1 MISIEFIN
9 QNNRFPL
16 NLYFQV
22 QFVKAHCTPNARN
35 IIKYE
40 LKREQ
45 LLAREENDLLAK
57 KKKYHSN
64 PDKKRQAVKKRYY
77 DKNESIKQYSKG
89 KYLKNIQ
96 NYFSESIRKIRK

>member
-40 LKREQ
+40 LKEQ

-57 KKKYHSN
+57 KK
-64 PDKKRQAVKKRYY
+64 
-77 DKNESIKQYSKG
+77 
-89 KYLKNIQ
+89 NIIAIQ
-96 NYFSESIRKIRK
+96 IRKDRQLKRDIMIRTNQ

>member
-1 MISIEFIN
+1 MISIEFIS

-57 KKKYHSN
+57 KK
-64 PDKKRQAVKKRYY
+64 
-77 DKNESIKQYSKG
+77 
-89 KYLKNIQ
+89 NIIAIQ
-96 NYFSESIRKIRK
+96 IRKDRQLKRDIMIRTNQ

>member
-45 LLAREENDLLAK
+45 LLAREEKDLLAK
-57 KKKYHSN
+57 KK
-64 PDKKRQAVKKRYY
+64 
-77 DKNESIKQYSKG
+77 
-89 KYLKNIQ
+89 NIIAIQ
-96 NYFSESIRKIRK
+96 IRKDRQLKRDIMIRTNQ